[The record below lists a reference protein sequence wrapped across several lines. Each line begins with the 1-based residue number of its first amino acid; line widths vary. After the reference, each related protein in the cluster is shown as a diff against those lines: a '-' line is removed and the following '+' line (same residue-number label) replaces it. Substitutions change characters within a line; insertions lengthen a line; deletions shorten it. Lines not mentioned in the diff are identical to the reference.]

1 MGSAREVPA
10 ERGGGGEGKADPH
23 TGRLLNGSSSH
34 RDHID
39 CGAIDS
45 SLEEVSARDGSAE
58 RMGNGSKGGDYTE
71 LEQQFFEA
79 QSTQKT

>member
-10 ERGGGGEGKADPH
+10 ERGGGGEGKADHH

-34 RDHID
+34 RNHID
-39 CGAIDS
+39 CDAIDP
-45 SLEEVSARDGSAE
+45 SLEEVSVGDGSAE
-58 RMGNGSKGGDYTE
+58 SRGNGSKGGDYTE

-79 QSTQKT
+79 LSTQKT